1 MKRAER
7 ARDPSSTSRLLASLA
22 CAAPLLAAGAAAEGT
37 DVRRNPQKEAYFG
50 DLHIH
55 SALSLDAW
63 AFGVRS
69 DPEDAYRYAQGQA
82 IPHVSG
88 TPIQLQGPPLDF
100 IALTEHANYLGFSDW
115 VAEDADPERMPK
127 LLRELASADPAVSG
141 PAMGTLFDKI
151 GRSIRIPELVVPE
164 ATAANTWKRIV
175 ELADRYNAP
184 GKFTAFVAYEYTPMP
199 EGQNLHRNVVFRGS
213 RVPHRPFSSLDSENP
228 EDLWAWMQQA
238 REQGSEVL
246 AIPHNANGS
255 NGLMY
260 QRVDSAGRP
269 IDAGHAL
276 VRVRNEPV
284 SEVMQIKGQSET
296 HPALSPDDE
305 WADFE
310 IVPAILGIP
319 DSVGRVDGSY
329 ARQALRA
336 GLEIEAQVGV
346 NPYRFGMIG
355 ASDSHNASSP
365 VDERSYSGKIGVLDG
380 TPQARLEN
388 TPLYGGATG
397 LAGVWAEAN
406 TREALFDALAAREVF
421 STSGPRIRVRLFAGW
436 DFAEADLRSDMAA
449 RGYARGVPMGG
460 IIAAKPADAKAPTL
474 LVSALRD
481 PGEAPLER
489 LQIVKGWLAETSPAP
504 TARGPTRRP
513 RAARRRRARPTT
525 TARSMPGAGAT
536 SSWPRGRIPTSTRR
550 CRASTMC
557 ACSRSPPAA
566 GAPSTRNASASPR
579 PTGCRH
585 RSRSAPSPRPS
596 GTRRHRRRRLWGE
609 EPPTRPRAQAAR
621 RTPESPRGRS
631 PRSSASPAPSPCRP
645 SRGRW

>member
-115 VAEDADPERMPK
+115 VAEGADPERMPK

-151 GRSIRIPELVVPE
+151 GKSIRIPELVVPE

-296 HPALSPDDE
+296 HPSLSPDDE

-406 TREALFDALAAREVF
+406 TRESLFDALAAREVF

-489 LQIVKGWLAETSPAP
+489 LQIVKGWLADGVSHERVFDIACADGARPDPKTARCAAKASPPDDDCSFDARGGRDQLVAAWTDPDFDASRPGFYYARVLQVPTCRWSTFDAKRLGVPPPDGVPTSIQERAVTSPVWYAP
-504 TARGPTRRP
+504 ASQEATLGRG
-513 RAARRRRARPTT
+513 AAIA
-525 TARSMPGAGAT
+525 
-536 SSWPRGRIPTSTRR
+536 
-550 CRASTMC
+550 
-557 ACSRSPPAA
+557 AA
-566 GAPSTRNASASPR
+566 G
-579 PTGCRH
+579 TG
-585 RSRSAPSPRPS
+585 
-596 GTRRHRRRRLWGE
+596 G
-609 EPPTRPRAQAAR
+609 
-621 RTPESPRGRS
+621 
-631 PRSSASPAPSPCRP
+631 
-645 SRGRW
+645 